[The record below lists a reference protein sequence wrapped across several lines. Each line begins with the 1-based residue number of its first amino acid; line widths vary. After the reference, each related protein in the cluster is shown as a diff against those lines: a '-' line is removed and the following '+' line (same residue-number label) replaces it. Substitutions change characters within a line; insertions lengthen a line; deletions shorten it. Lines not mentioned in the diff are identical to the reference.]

1 MEPAK
6 IMAAQPMCEQISQQR
21 TEPGGSPYSE
31 QLHKHSRRVSGAA
44 NTMGIGTGGK
54 PAPNSNEMVISA
66 CGAEDGPDAGVSLPP
81 LQEVEERAVGIVESS

>member
-31 QLHKHSRRVSGAA
+31 QLHKHSRRASGAA
-44 NTMGIGTGGK
+44 NTMGTGTGGK
-54 PAPNSNEMVISA
+54 PAPNSNEMET
-66 CGAEDGPDAGVSLPP
+66 GWKE
-81 LQEVEERAVGIVESS
+81 GIYKHSQLSQLFSMEKCN